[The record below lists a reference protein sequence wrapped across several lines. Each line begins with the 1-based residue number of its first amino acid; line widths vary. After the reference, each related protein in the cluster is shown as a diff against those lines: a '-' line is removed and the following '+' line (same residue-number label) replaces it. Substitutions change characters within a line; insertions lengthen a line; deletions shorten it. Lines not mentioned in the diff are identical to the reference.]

1 MNIKVVR
8 DNVMKFSSSFSR
20 EGATSILK
28 AKGVKDLKGKKIEN
42 IYHIYGKIN
51 SENKDY
57 NTHIKVDMKTNKV
70 LDTKCSCDTFIENR
84 RHIRNYVCKHIIATN
99 LAFYLVGKSKASNIN
114 KRSEEVVNK
123 RKLKLH
129 ISIKCSMLN
138 EINTYKCEFRI
149 GESTT
154 NLITSLKDF
163 LEKDT
168 IIFNDLF
175 TYHSRRDFFSE
186 EDTKIIEFL
195 KSHKEKIS
203 DRFLNLKGKDLREF
217 LSLLNER
224 KISFNYDFITYES
237 KVKKEN
243 VPLSLTIRADK
254 DSFIL
259 RSQKKFP
266 ILLSNTGDVMFY
278 DRDIYLPRK
287 KAMETY
293 LPYHKLFI
301 KNNEIK
307 YEKNLKALNNLLS
320 DLKSITKN
328 VVLDDG
334 TRGFLRDISKPTFR
348 IYKVGKEIYCNVK
361 IDYCGYIIDLIK
373 DKNDKSFLRDF
384 KKENLIDIKLE
395 KVGFIKRERDYFYI
409 GNGEF
414 DLLTTGVKLLRPIGK
429 VQFSKELED
438 IQILDSSF
446 INSSIVEFDNFYR
459 LNYEVGDFTVEELS
473 SAIAFMKKGERFF
486 KSKDR
491 YLDLEDPGVCE
502 FLNLIG
508 ELSEDK
514 LSLEID
520 IDKNKSLYLQEKLRV
535 LDFIKGGDILQKIVQ
550 KLVNND
556 FKRSVTPKSF
566 NGILRKYQK
575 EGFKWL
581 NELSELGF
589 GGILA
594 DDMGLGKT
602 IQVITFVLS
611 KRSKKTLIITPT
623 SVLYNWKDE
632 FERFAPNV
640 RVGLVHGTK
649 AQRDRMLSEIKKYDV
664 LITTYGTL
672 KNDENEYEKLQFD
685 YCIIDEGQNIKN
697 PTSKTTL
704 SVKEINSKCNFAL
717 TGTPIENNLM
727 ELWSIFDFVMPGFLF
742 TKERFK
748 AKFIQNKNTEELK
761 SLITPFILRRVK
773 EDVLDELPEKIE
785 KKYLVDMTTKQKSIY
800 KSYVKEIKEKLKSSK
815 GNINMLTFIT
825 KLREVCLDPSLI
837 MDDYNGGSGKIN
849 ALMELLDNYIDGNKK
864 ILVFSQFTSALKNIE
879 KNLEEVG
886 INYIYLD
893 GSIGSKER
901 GELVKKFNEDPLIS
915 VFLISLKAGGVGLN
929 LTSASVVIH
938 FDPWWNPAVEDQATD
953 RAHRIGQ
960 KHVVEVIKMIS
971 EGTIEEK
978 IISLQEEKKSLI
990 DKVVG
995 KDIKLGDNISNL
1007 DEEDILSLFKR

>member
-1 MNIKVVR
+1 
-8 DNVMKFSSSFSR
+8 
-20 EGATSILK
+20 
-28 AKGVKDLKGKKIEN
+28 
-42 IYHIYGKIN
+42 
-51 SENKDY
+51 
-57 NTHIKVDMKTNKV
+57 
-70 LDTKCSCDTFIENR
+70 
-84 RHIRNYVCKHIIATN
+84 
-99 LAFYLVGKSKASNIN
+99 
-114 KRSEEVVNK
+114 
-123 RKLKLH
+123 
-129 ISIKCSMLN
+129 
-138 EINTYKCEFRI
+138 
-149 GESTT
+149 
-154 NLITSLKDF
+154 
-163 LEKDT
+163 
-168 IIFNDLF
+168 
-175 TYHSRRDFFSE
+175 
-186 EDTKIIEFL
+186 
-195 KSHKEKIS
+195 
-203 DRFLNLKGKDLREF
+203 
-217 LSLLNER
+217 
-224 KISFNYDFITYES
+224 TYES

-348 IYKVGKEIYCNVK
+348 IYKVGKEVYCNVK

-429 VQFSKELED
+429 VQFSKEFED

-535 LDFIKGGDILQKIVQ
+535 LDFIKGGDVLQKIVQ

-704 SVKEINSKCNFAL
+704 SVKKINSKCNFAL

-815 GNINMLTFIT
+815 GNTNMLTFIT
-825 KLREVCLDPSLI
+825 KLREVCLDPFLI

-849 ALMELLDNYIDGNKK
+849 ALMELLDNYIAGNKK

-938 FDPWWNPAVEDQATD
+938 FDPWWNPAIENQATD
-953 RAHRIGQ
+953 RAHRFGQ
-960 KHVVEVIKMIS
+960 KNVVEVIKLIS
-971 EGTIEEK
+971 KDTIEEK
-978 IISLQEEKKSLI
+978 ILLLQEDKKELIESLMDEKEM
-990 DKVVG
+990 DG
-995 KDIKLGDNISNL
+995 KK
-1007 DEEDILSLFKR
+1007 FKRLSEDEILNLLG

>member
-175 TYHSRRDFFSE
+175 TYHSGRDFFSE

-429 VQFSKELED
+429 VQFSKEFED

-486 KSKDR
+486 ESKDR

-535 LDFIKGGDILQKIVQ
+535 LDFIKGGDVLQKIVQ

-649 AQRDRMLSEIKKYDV
+649 AQRDRTLSEIKKYDV

-704 SVKEINSKCNFAL
+704 YVKKINSKCNFAL

-748 AKFIQNKNTEELK
+748 GKFIQNKNTEELK

-815 GNINMLTFIT
+815 GNTNMLTFIT

-849 ALMELLDNYIDGNKK
+849 ALMELLDNYIAGNKK

-938 FDPWWNPAVEDQATD
+938 FDPWWNPAIENQATD
-953 RAHRIGQ
+953 RAHRFGQ
-960 KHVVEVIKMIS
+960 KNVVEVIKLIS
-971 EGTIEEK
+971 KDTIEEK
-978 IISLQEEKKSLI
+978 ILLLQEDKKELIESLMDEKEM
-990 DKVVG
+990 DG
-995 KDIKLGDNISNL
+995 KK
-1007 DEEDILSLFKR
+1007 FKRLSEDEILNLLG

>member
-704 SVKEINSKCNFAL
+704 SVKKINSKCNFAL

-815 GNINMLTFIT
+815 GNTNMLTFIT

-938 FDPWWNPAVEDQATD
+938 FDPWWNPAIENQATD
-953 RAHRIGQ
+953 RAHRFGQ
-960 KHVVEVIKMIS
+960 KNVVEVIKLIS
-971 EGTIEEK
+971 KDTIEEK
-978 IISLQEEKKSLI
+978 ILLLQEDKKELIESLMDEKEM
-990 DKVVG
+990 DG
-995 KDIKLGDNISNL
+995 KK
-1007 DEEDILSLFKR
+1007 FKRLSEDEILNLLG

>member
-301 KNNEIK
+301 KNNEIN

-334 TRGFLRDISKPTFR
+334 TRGFLRDIFKPTFR

-429 VQFSKELED
+429 VQFSKEFED

-486 KSKDR
+486 ESKDR

-535 LDFIKGGDILQKIVQ
+535 LDFIKGGDVLQKIVQ

-704 SVKEINSKCNFAL
+704 SVKKINSKCNFAL

-748 AKFIQNKNTEELK
+748 GKFIQNKNTEELK

-800 KSYVKEIKEKLKSSK
+800 KSYIKEIKEKLKSSK
-815 GNINMLTFIT
+815 GNTNMLTFIT

-849 ALMELLDNYIDGNKK
+849 ALMELLDNYIAGNKK

-893 GSIGSKER
+893 GSIGRKER

-938 FDPWWNPAVEDQATD
+938 FDPWWNPAIENQATD
-953 RAHRIGQ
+953 RAHRFGQ
-960 KHVVEVIKMIS
+960 KNVVEVIKLIS
-971 EGTIEEK
+971 KDTIEEK
-978 IISLQEEKKSLI
+978 ILLLQEDKKELIESLMDEKEM
-990 DKVVG
+990 DG
-995 KDIKLGDNISNL
+995 KK
-1007 DEEDILSLFKR
+1007 FKRLSEDEILNLLG

>member
-175 TYHSRRDFFSE
+175 TYHSGRDFFSE

-224 KISFNYDFITYES
+224 KISFNCDFITYES

-429 VQFSKELED
+429 VQFSKEFED

-486 KSKDR
+486 ESKDR

-535 LDFIKGGDILQKIVQ
+535 LDFIKGGDVLQKIVQ

-704 SVKEINSKCNFAL
+704 SVKKINSKCNFAL

-748 AKFIQNKNTEELK
+748 GKFIQNKNTEELK

-815 GNINMLTFIT
+815 GNTNMLTFIT

-849 ALMELLDNYIDGNKK
+849 ALMELLDNYIAGNKK

-886 INYIYLD
+886 INHIYLD

-938 FDPWWNPAVEDQATD
+938 FDPWWNPAIENQATD
-953 RAHRIGQ
+953 RAHRFGQ
-960 KHVVEVIKMIS
+960 KNVVEVIKLIS
-971 EGTIEEK
+971 KDTIEEK
-978 IISLQEEKKSLI
+978 ILLLQEDKKELIESLMDEKEM
-990 DKVVG
+990 DG
-995 KDIKLGDNISNL
+995 KK
-1007 DEEDILSLFKR
+1007 FKRLSEDEILNLLG

>member
-1 MNIKVVR
+1 MDIKVVR

-20 EGATSILK
+20 EGGTSILK
-28 AKGVKDLKGKKIEN
+28 AKVVKDLKGKKIEN
-42 IYHIYGKIN
+42 IYHIYGKVN
-51 SENKDY
+51 SENKDF

-70 LDTKCSCDTFIENR
+70 LDTKCSCHTFIENR

-99 LAFYLVGKSKASNIN
+99 LAFYLVGKSKTLNTN
-114 KRSEEVVNK
+114 KRSEEVIN
-123 RKLKLH
+123 RRNLKLH

-138 EINTYKCEFRI
+138 EVNTYKCEFRI

-154 NLITSLKDF
+154 HLITSLKDF
-163 LEKDT
+163 LEKDK

-175 TYHSRRDFFSE
+175 TYDSKRDFFSE

-195 KSHKEKIS
+195 KSHKDKIS

-243 VPLSLTIRADK
+243 VPLSLTIRADN
-254 DSFIL
+254 DSFML

-266 ILLSNTGDVMFY
+266 ILLSNNGDVMFY

-287 KAMETY
+287 KAIETY

-307 YEKNLKALNNLLS
+307 YEKNLKVLNNLLS

-334 TRGFLRDISKPTFR
+334 TRWFLRDMSKPTFR

-384 KKENLIDIKLE
+384 KKESLIDIKLE
-395 KVGFIKRERDYFYI
+395 NVGFIKREKDYFYI

-429 VQFSKELED
+429 VQFSKEFED

-459 LNYEVGDFTVEELS
+459 LNYEVGDFTVEELN

-514 LSLEID
+514 LGLEID

-535 LDFIKGGDILQKIVQ
+535 LDFIKGGDVLQKIVQ

-566 NGILRKYQK
+566 NGTLRKYQK

-649 AQRDRMLSEIKKYDV
+649 AQRNRMLSEIKKYDV

-685 YCIIDEGQNIKN
+685 YCIIDEGQSIKN

-704 SVKEINSKCNFAL
+704 SVKKINSKCNFAL

-837 MDDYNGGSGKIN
+837 IDDYNGGSGKVN
-849 ALMELLDNYIDGNKK
+849 ALMELLDNYIEGNKK

-879 KNLEEVG
+879 QNLEEKG

-901 GELVKKFNEDPLIS
+901 VELVKKFNEEPLIS

-938 FDPWWNPAVEDQATD
+938 FDPWWNPAIENQATD
-953 RAHRIGQ
+953 RAHRFGQ
-960 KHVVEVIKMIS
+960 KNVVEVIKLIS
-971 EGTIEEK
+971 KDTIEEK
-978 IISLQEEKKSLI
+978 ILLLQEDKKELIESLMDEKEM
-990 DKVVG
+990 DG
-995 KDIKLGDNISNL
+995 KKFKRLSE
-1007 DEEDILSLFKR
+1007 DEILSLLG

>member
-301 KNNEIK
+301 KNNEIN

-334 TRGFLRDISKPTFR
+334 TRGFLRDIFKPTFR

-429 VQFSKELED
+429 VQFSKEFED

-486 KSKDR
+486 ESKDR

-535 LDFIKGGDILQKIVQ
+535 LDFIKGGDVLQKIVQ

-704 SVKEINSKCNFAL
+704 SVKKINSKCNFAL

-748 AKFIQNKNTEELK
+748 GKFIQNKNTEELK

-800 KSYVKEIKEKLKSSK
+800 KSYIKEIKEKLKSSK
-815 GNINMLTFIT
+815 GNTNMLTFIT

-849 ALMELLDNYIDGNKK
+849 ALMELLDNYIAGNKK

-938 FDPWWNPAVEDQATD
+938 FDPWWNPAIENQATD
-953 RAHRIGQ
+953 RAHRFGQ
-960 KHVVEVIKMIS
+960 KNVVEVIKLIS
-971 EGTIEEK
+971 KDTIEEK
-978 IISLQEEKKSLI
+978 ILLLQEDKKELIESLMDEKEM
-990 DKVVG
+990 DG
-995 KDIKLGDNISNL
+995 KK
-1007 DEEDILSLFKR
+1007 FKRLSEDEILNLLG

>member
-1 MNIKVVR
+1 
-8 DNVMKFSSSFSR
+8 
-20 EGATSILK
+20 
-28 AKGVKDLKGKKIEN
+28 
-42 IYHIYGKIN
+42 
-51 SENKDY
+51 
-57 NTHIKVDMKTNKV
+57 MKTNKV
-70 LDTKCSCDTFIENR
+70 LDTKCSCHTFIENR

-99 LAFYLVGKSKASNIN
+99 LAFYLVGKSKTLNTN
-114 KRSEEVVNK
+114 KRSEEVIN
-123 RKLKLH
+123 RRNLKLH

-138 EINTYKCEFRI
+138 EVNTYKCEFRI

-154 NLITSLKDF
+154 HLITSLKDF
-163 LEKDT
+163 LEKDK

-175 TYHSRRDFFSE
+175 TYDSKRDFFSE

-195 KSHKEKIS
+195 KSHKERIS

-217 LSLLNER
+217 LSLLNAR

-243 VPLSLTIRADK
+243 VPLSLTIRADN
-254 DSFIL
+254 DSFML

-266 ILLSNTGDVMFY
+266 ILLSNNGDVMFY

-287 KAMETY
+287 KAIETY

-307 YEKNLKALNNLLS
+307 YEKNLKVLNNLLS

-334 TRGFLRDISKPTFR
+334 TRWFLRDMSKPTFR

-384 KKENLIDIKLE
+384 KKESLIDIKLE
-395 KVGFIKRERDYFYI
+395 NVGFIKREKDYFYI

-429 VQFSKELED
+429 VQFSKEFED

-459 LNYEVGDFTVEELS
+459 LNYEVGDFTVEELN

-514 LSLEID
+514 LGLEID

-535 LDFIKGGDILQKIVQ
+535 LDFIKGGDVLQKIVQ

-566 NGILRKYQK
+566 NGTLRKYQK

-649 AQRDRMLSEIKKYDV
+649 AQRNRMLSEIKKYDV

-685 YCIIDEGQNIKN
+685 YCIIDEGQSIKN

-704 SVKEINSKCNFAL
+704 SVKKINSKCNFAL

-837 MDDYNGGSGKIN
+837 IDDYNGGSGKVN
-849 ALMELLDNYIDGNKK
+849 ALMELLDNYIEGNKK

-879 KNLEEVG
+879 QNLEEKG

-901 GELVKKFNEDPLIS
+901 VELVKKFNEEPLIS

-938 FDPWWNPAVEDQATD
+938 FDPWWNPAIENQATD
-953 RAHRIGQ
+953 RAHRFGQ
-960 KHVVEVIKMIS
+960 KNVVEVIKLIS
-971 EGTIEEK
+971 KDTIEEK
-978 IISLQEEKKSLI
+978 ILLLQEDKKELIESLMDEKEM
-990 DKVVG
+990 DG
-995 KDIKLGDNISNL
+995 KK
-1007 DEEDILSLFKR
+1007 FKRLSEDEILNLLG

>member
-1 MNIKVVR
+1 
-8 DNVMKFSSSFSR
+8 
-20 EGATSILK
+20 
-28 AKGVKDLKGKKIEN
+28 
-42 IYHIYGKIN
+42 
-51 SENKDY
+51 
-57 NTHIKVDMKTNKV
+57 
-70 LDTKCSCDTFIENR
+70 
-84 RHIRNYVCKHIIATN
+84 
-99 LAFYLVGKSKASNIN
+99 
-114 KRSEEVVNK
+114 
-123 RKLKLH
+123 
-129 ISIKCSMLN
+129 MLN
-138 EINTYKCEFRI
+138 EVNTYKCEFRI

-154 NLITSLKDF
+154 HLITSLKDF
-163 LEKDT
+163 LEKDK

-175 TYHSRRDFFSE
+175 TYDSKRDFFSE

-195 KSHKEKIS
+195 KNHKERIS

-217 LSLLNER
+217 LSLLNAR

-243 VPLSLTIRADK
+243 VPLSLTIRADN

-266 ILLSNTGDVMFY
+266 ILLTNNGDVMFY

-307 YEKNLKALNNLLS
+307 YEKNLKVLNNLLS

-334 TRGFLRDISKPTFR
+334 TRWFLRDMSKPTFR

-373 DKNDKSFLRDF
+373 DKNDKSFLRDYN
-384 KKENLIDIKLE
+384 KENLIDIKLE
-395 KVGFIKRERDYFYI
+395 NVGFIKREKDYFYI

-414 DLLTTGVKLLRPIGK
+414 DLLTTGVKLLRTIGK
-429 VQFSKELED
+429 VQFSKEFED

-459 LNYEVGDFTVEELS
+459 LNYEVGDFTVEELN

-514 LSLEID
+514 LGLEID

-535 LDFIKGGDILQKIVQ
+535 LDFIKGGDVLQKIVQ

-566 NGILRKYQK
+566 NGTLRKYQK

-649 AQRDRMLSEIKKYDV
+649 AQRNRMLSEIKKYDV

-704 SVKEINSKCNFAL
+704 SVKKINSKCNFAL

-748 AKFIQNKNTEELK
+748 GKFIQNKNTEELK

-800 KSYVKEIKEKLKSSK
+800 KSYVKGIKEKLKSSK

-849 ALMELLDNYIDGNKK
+849 ALMELLDNYIAGNKK

-879 KNLEEVG
+879 QNLEEKG

-901 GELVKKFNEDPLIS
+901 VELVKKFNEEPLIS

-938 FDPWWNPAVEDQATD
+938 FDPWWNPAIENQATD
-953 RAHRIGQ
+953 RAHRFGQ
-960 KHVVEVIKMIS
+960 KNVVEVIKLFS
-971 EGTIEEK
+971 KDTIEEK
-978 IISLQEEKKSLI
+978 ILLLQEDKKELIESLMDEKEM
-990 DKVVG
+990 DG
-995 KDIKLGDNISNL
+995 KKFKRLSE
-1007 DEEDILSLFKR
+1007 DEILSLLG

>member
-175 TYHSRRDFFSE
+175 TYHSGRDFFSE

-414 DLLTTGVKLLRPIGK
+414 DLLTTGVKILRPIGK
-429 VQFSKELED
+429 VQFSKEFED

-486 KSKDR
+486 ESKDR

-535 LDFIKGGDILQKIVQ
+535 LDFIKGGDVLQKIVQ

-704 SVKEINSKCNFAL
+704 SVKKINSKCNFAL

-748 AKFIQNKNTEELK
+748 GKFIQNKNTEELK

-815 GNINMLTFIT
+815 GNTNMLTFIT

-849 ALMELLDNYIDGNKK
+849 ALMELLDNYIAGNKK

-938 FDPWWNPAVEDQATD
+938 FDPWWNPAIENQATD
-953 RAHRIGQ
+953 RAHRFGQ
-960 KHVVEVIKMIS
+960 KNVVEVIKLIS
-971 EGTIEEK
+971 KDTIEEK
-978 IISLQEEKKSLI
+978 ILLLQEDKKELIESLMDEKEM
-990 DKVVG
+990 DG
-995 KDIKLGDNISNL
+995 KK
-1007 DEEDILSLFKR
+1007 FKRLSEDEILNLLG

>member
-84 RHIRNYVCKHIIATN
+84 RHIRNYVCRHIIATN

-704 SVKEINSKCNFAL
+704 SVKKINSKCNFAL

-938 FDPWWNPAVEDQATD
+938 FDPWWNPAIENQATD
-953 RAHRIGQ
+953 RAHRFGQ
-960 KHVVEVIKMIS
+960 KNVVEVIKLIS
-971 EGTIEEK
+971 KDTIEEK
-978 IISLQEEKKSLI
+978 ILLLQEDKKELIESLMDEKEM
-990 DKVVG
+990 DG
-995 KDIKLGDNISNL
+995 KK
-1007 DEEDILSLFKR
+1007 FKRLSEDEILNLLG

>member
-175 TYHSRRDFFSE
+175 TYHSGRDFFSE
-186 EDTKIIEFL
+186 EDTKIIDFL

-384 KKENLIDIKLE
+384 NKENLIDIKLE

-414 DLLTTGVKLLRPIGK
+414 DLLTTGVKLLKTLGK
-429 VQFSKELED
+429 VQFSKEFED

-459 LNYEVGDFTVEELS
+459 LNYEVGDFTVEELN

-486 KSKDR
+486 ESKDR

-502 FLNLIG
+502 FLNLVG

-535 LDFIKGGDILQKIVQ
+535 LDFIKGGDVLQKIVQ

-566 NGILRKYQK
+566 NGTLRKYQK

-649 AQRDRMLSEIKKYDV
+649 AQRNRMLSEIKKYDV
-664 LITTYGTL
+664 FITTYGTL
-672 KNDENEYEKLQFD
+672 KNDEKEYEKLQFD

-704 SVKEINSKCNFAL
+704 SVKKINSKCNFAL

-761 SLITPFILRRVK
+761 SLITPFILRRIK

-837 MDDYNGGSGKIN
+837 IDDYNGGSGKVN
-849 ALMELLDNYIDGNKK
+849 ALMELLDNYIEGNKK

-879 KNLEEVG
+879 QNLEEKG

-901 GELVKKFNEDPLIS
+901 VELVKKFNEEPLIS

-938 FDPWWNPAVEDQATD
+938 FDPWWNPAIENQATD
-953 RAHRIGQ
+953 RAHRFGQ
-960 KHVVEVIKMIS
+960 KNVVEVVKLIS
-971 EGTIEEK
+971 KDTIEEK
-978 IISLQEEKKSLI
+978 ILLLQEDKKELIESLMDEKEM
-990 DKVVG
+990 DG
-995 KDIKLGDNISNL
+995 KKFKRLSE
-1007 DEEDILSLFKR
+1007 DEILSLLG

>member
-20 EGATSILK
+20 EGANSILK

-348 IYKVGKEIYCNVK
+348 IYKVGKEVYCNVK

-429 VQFSKELED
+429 VQFSKEFED

-535 LDFIKGGDILQKIVQ
+535 LDFIKGGDVLQKIVQ

-704 SVKEINSKCNFAL
+704 SVKKINSKCNFAL

-815 GNINMLTFIT
+815 GNTNMLTFIT
-825 KLREVCLDPSLI
+825 KLREVCLDPFLI

-849 ALMELLDNYIDGNKK
+849 ALMELLDNYIAGNKK

-938 FDPWWNPAVEDQATD
+938 FDPWWNPAIENQATD
-953 RAHRIGQ
+953 RAHRFGQ
-960 KHVVEVIKMIS
+960 KNVVEVIKLIS
-971 EGTIEEK
+971 KDTIEEK
-978 IISLQEEKKSLI
+978 ILLLQEDKKELIESLMDEKEM
-990 DKVVG
+990 DG
-995 KDIKLGDNISNL
+995 KK
-1007 DEEDILSLFKR
+1007 FKRLSEDEILNLLG

>member
-429 VQFSKELED
+429 VQFSKEFED

-486 KSKDR
+486 ESKDR

-535 LDFIKGGDILQKIVQ
+535 LDFIKGGDVLQKIVQ

-704 SVKEINSKCNFAL
+704 SVKKINSKCNFAL

-748 AKFIQNKNTEELK
+748 GKFIQNKNTEELK

-815 GNINMLTFIT
+815 GNTNMLTFIT

-849 ALMELLDNYIDGNKK
+849 ALMELLDNYIAGNKK

-938 FDPWWNPAVEDQATD
+938 FDPWWNPAIENQATD
-953 RAHRIGQ
+953 RAHRFGQ
-960 KHVVEVIKMIS
+960 KNVVEVIKLIS
-971 EGTIEEK
+971 KDTIEEK
-978 IISLQEEKKSLI
+978 ILLLQEDKKELIESLMDEKEM
-990 DKVVG
+990 DG
-995 KDIKLGDNISNL
+995 KK
-1007 DEEDILSLFKR
+1007 FKRLSEDEILNLLG

>member
-1 MNIKVVR
+1 
-8 DNVMKFSSSFSR
+8 
-20 EGATSILK
+20 
-28 AKGVKDLKGKKIEN
+28 
-42 IYHIYGKIN
+42 
-51 SENKDY
+51 
-57 NTHIKVDMKTNKV
+57 MKT
-70 LDTKCSCDTFIENR
+70 L
-84 RHIRNYVCKHIIATN
+84 
-99 LAFYLVGKSKASNIN
+99 
-114 KRSEEVVNK
+114 
-123 RKLKLH
+123 
-129 ISIKCSMLN
+129 
-138 EINTYKCEFRI
+138 
-149 GESTT
+149 
-154 NLITSLKDF
+154 
-163 LEKDT
+163 
-168 IIFNDLF
+168 
-175 TYHSRRDFFSE
+175 
-186 EDTKIIEFL
+186 
-195 KSHKEKIS
+195 
-203 DRFLNLKGKDLREF
+203 
-217 LSLLNER
+217 
-224 KISFNYDFITYES
+224 
-237 KVKKEN
+237 
-243 VPLSLTIRADK
+243 
-254 DSFIL
+254 
-259 RSQKKFP
+259 
-266 ILLSNTGDVMFY
+266 
-278 DRDIYLPRK
+278 
-287 KAMETY
+287 
-293 LPYHKLFI
+293 
-301 KNNEIK
+301 
-307 YEKNLKALNNLLS
+307 
-320 DLKSITKN
+320 
-328 VVLDDG
+328 
-334 TRGFLRDISKPTFR
+334 
-348 IYKVGKEIYCNVK
+348 
-361 IDYCGYIIDLIK
+361 
-373 DKNDKSFLRDF
+373 
-384 KKENLIDIKLE
+384 
-395 KVGFIKRERDYFYI
+395 
-409 GNGEF
+409 
-414 DLLTTGVKLLRPIGK
+414 GK
-429 VQFSKELED
+429 VQFSKEFED

-446 INSSIVEFDNFYR
+446 INSFIIEFDNFYR
-459 LNYEVGDFTVEELS
+459 LNYEVGDFTVEELN

-502 FLNLIG
+502 FLNLVG

-535 LDFIKGGDILQKIVQ
+535 LDFIKGGDVLQKIVQ

-566 NGILRKYQK
+566 NGTLRKYQK

-649 AQRDRMLSEIKKYDV
+649 AQRNRMLSEIKKYDV

-685 YCIIDEGQNIKN
+685 YCIIDEGQSIKN

-704 SVKEINSKCNFAL
+704 SVKKINSKCNFAL

-748 AKFIQNKNTEELK
+748 GKFIQNKNTEELK

-837 MDDYNGGSGKIN
+837 IDDYNGGSGKVN
-849 ALMELLDNYIDGNKK
+849 ALMELLDNYIEGNKK

-879 KNLEEVG
+879 QNLEEKG

-901 GELVKKFNEDPLIS
+901 VELVKKFNEEPLIS

-938 FDPWWNPAVEDQATD
+938 FDPWWNPAIENQATD
-953 RAHRIGQ
+953 RAHRFGQ
-960 KHVVEVIKMIS
+960 KNVVEVIKLIS
-971 EGTIEEK
+971 KDTIEEK
-978 IISLQEEKKSLI
+978 ILLLQEDKKELIESLMDEKEM
-990 DKVVG
+990 DG
-995 KDIKLGDNISNL
+995 KKFKRLSE
-1007 DEEDILSLFKR
+1007 DEILSLLG

>member
-429 VQFSKELED
+429 VQFSKEFED

-535 LDFIKGGDILQKIVQ
+535 LDFIKGEDVLQKIVQ

-704 SVKEINSKCNFAL
+704 SVKKINSKCNFAL

-938 FDPWWNPAVEDQATD
+938 FDPWWNPAIENQATD
-953 RAHRIGQ
+953 RAHRFGQ
-960 KHVVEVIKMIS
+960 KNVVEVIKLIS
-971 EGTIEEK
+971 KDTIEEK
-978 IISLQEEKKSLI
+978 ILLLQEDKKELIESLMDEKEM
-990 DKVVG
+990 DG
-995 KDIKLGDNISNL
+995 KK
-1007 DEEDILSLFKR
+1007 FKRLSEDEILNLLG

>member
-384 KKENLIDIKLE
+384 KKESLIDIKLE
-395 KVGFIKRERDYFYI
+395 NVGFIKREKDYFYI

-429 VQFSKELED
+429 VQFSKEFED

-459 LNYEVGDFTVEELS
+459 LNYEVGDFTVEELN

-514 LSLEID
+514 LGLEID

-535 LDFIKGGDILQKIVQ
+535 LDFIKGGDVLQKIVQ

-704 SVKEINSKCNFAL
+704 SVKKINSKCNFAL

-938 FDPWWNPAVEDQATD
+938 FDPWWNPAIENQATD
-953 RAHRIGQ
+953 RAHRFGQ
-960 KHVVEVIKMIS
+960 KNVVEVIKLIS
-971 EGTIEEK
+971 KDTIEEK
-978 IISLQEEKKSLI
+978 ILLLQEDKKELIESLMDEKEM
-990 DKVVG
+990 DG
-995 KDIKLGDNISNL
+995 KK
-1007 DEEDILSLFKR
+1007 FKRLSEDEILNLLG

>member
-446 INSSIVEFDNFYR
+446 INSSIVEFDTFYR

-704 SVKEINSKCNFAL
+704 SVKKINSKCNFAL

-938 FDPWWNPAVEDQATD
+938 FDPWWNPAIENQATD
-953 RAHRIGQ
+953 RAHRFGQ
-960 KHVVEVIKMIS
+960 KNVVEVIKLIS
-971 EGTIEEK
+971 KDTIEEK
-978 IISLQEEKKSLI
+978 ILLLQEDKKELIESLMDEKEM
-990 DKVVG
+990 DG
-995 KDIKLGDNISNL
+995 KK
-1007 DEEDILSLFKR
+1007 FKRLSEDEILNLLG

>member
-70 LDTKCSCDTFIENR
+70 LDTKCSCGTFIENR

-429 VQFSKELED
+429 VQFSKEFED

-535 LDFIKGGDILQKIVQ
+535 LDFIKGGDVLQKIVQ

-664 LITTYGTL
+664 LIITYGTL

-704 SVKEINSKCNFAL
+704 SVKKINSKCNFAL

-938 FDPWWNPAVEDQATD
+938 FDPWWNPAIENQATD
-953 RAHRIGQ
+953 RAHRFGQ
-960 KHVVEVIKMIS
+960 KNVVEVIKLIS
-971 EGTIEEK
+971 KDTIEEK
-978 IISLQEEKKSLI
+978 ILLLQEDKKELIESLMDEKEM
-990 DKVVG
+990 DG
-995 KDIKLGDNISNL
+995 KK
-1007 DEEDILSLFKR
+1007 FKRLSEDEILNLLG

>member
-175 TYHSRRDFFSE
+175 TYHSGRDFFSE

-429 VQFSKELED
+429 VQFSKEFED

-486 KSKDR
+486 ESKDR

-535 LDFIKGGDILQKIVQ
+535 LDFIKGGDVLQKIVQ

-704 SVKEINSKCNFAL
+704 SVKKINSKCNFAL

-748 AKFIQNKNTEELK
+748 GKFIQNKNTEELK

-815 GNINMLTFIT
+815 GNTNMLTFIT

-849 ALMELLDNYIDGNKK
+849 ALMELLDNYIAGNKK

-938 FDPWWNPAVEDQATD
+938 FDPWWNPAIENQATD
-953 RAHRIGQ
+953 RAHRFGQ
-960 KHVVEVIKMIS
+960 KNVVEVIKLIS
-971 EGTIEEK
+971 KDTIEEK
-978 IISLQEEKKSLI
+978 ILLLQEDKKELIESLMDEKEM
-990 DKVVG
+990 DG
-995 KDIKLGDNISNL
+995 KK
-1007 DEEDILSLFKR
+1007 FKRLSEDEILNLLG

>member
-243 VPLSLTIRADK
+243 VPLSLTIRADN

-259 RSQKKFP
+259 RFQKKFP
-266 ILLSNTGDVMFY
+266 ILLSNNGDVMFY

-334 TRGFLRDISKPTFR
+334 TRWFLRDMSKPTFR

-414 DLLTTGVKLLRPIGK
+414 DLLTTGVKLLRTIGR
-429 VQFSKELED
+429 VQFSKEFED

-459 LNYEVGDFTVEELS
+459 LNYEVGDFTVEELN

-535 LDFIKGGDILQKIVQ
+535 LDFIKGGDVLQKIVQ

-566 NGILRKYQK
+566 NGTLRKYQK

-685 YCIIDEGQNIKN
+685 YCIIDEGQNVKN

-704 SVKEINSKCNFAL
+704 SVKKINSKCNFAL

-938 FDPWWNPAVEDQATD
+938 FDPWWNPAIENQATD
-953 RAHRIGQ
+953 RAHRFGQ
-960 KHVVEVIKMIS
+960 KNVVEVIKLIS
-971 EGTIEEK
+971 KDTIEEK
-978 IISLQEEKKSLI
+978 ILLLQEDKKELIESLMDEKEM
-990 DKVVG
+990 DG
-995 KDIKLGDNISNL
+995 KK
-1007 DEEDILSLFKR
+1007 FKRLSEDEILNLLG

>member
-1 MNIKVVR
+1 TY
-8 DNVMKFSSSFSR
+8 D
-20 EGATSILK
+20 
-28 AKGVKDLKGKKIEN
+28 
-42 IYHIYGKIN
+42 
-51 SENKDY
+51 
-57 NTHIKVDMKTNKV
+57 
-70 LDTKCSCDTFIENR
+70 
-84 RHIRNYVCKHIIATN
+84 
-99 LAFYLVGKSKASNIN
+99 SK
-114 KRSEEVVNK
+114 
-123 RKLKLH
+123 
-129 ISIKCSMLN
+129 
-138 EINTYKCEFRI
+138 
-149 GESTT
+149 
-154 NLITSLKDF
+154 
-163 LEKDT
+163 
-168 IIFNDLF
+168 
-175 TYHSRRDFFSE
+175 RDFFSE

-195 KSHKEKIS
+195 KSHKERIS

-217 LSLLNER
+217 LSLLNAR

-243 VPLSLTIRADK
+243 VPLSLTIRADN
-254 DSFIL
+254 DSFML

-266 ILLSNTGDVMFY
+266 ILLSNNGDVMFY

-287 KAMETY
+287 KAIETY

-307 YEKNLKALNNLLS
+307 YEKNLKVLNNLLS

-334 TRGFLRDISKPTFR
+334 TRWFLRDMSKPTFR

-384 KKENLIDIKLE
+384 KKESLIDIKLE
-395 KVGFIKRERDYFYI
+395 NVGFIKREKDYFYI

-429 VQFSKELED
+429 VQFSKEFED

-459 LNYEVGDFTVEELS
+459 LNYEVGDFTVEELN

-514 LSLEID
+514 LGLEID

-535 LDFIKGGDILQKIVQ
+535 LDFIKGGDVLQKIVQ

-566 NGILRKYQK
+566 NGTLRKYQK

-649 AQRDRMLSEIKKYDV
+649 AQRNRMLSEIKKYDV

-685 YCIIDEGQNIKN
+685 YCIIDEGQSIKN

-704 SVKEINSKCNFAL
+704 SVKKINSKCNFAL

-837 MDDYNGGSGKIN
+837 IDDYNGGSGKVN
-849 ALMELLDNYIDGNKK
+849 ALMELLDNYIEGNKK

-879 KNLEEVG
+879 QNLEEKG

-901 GELVKKFNEDPLIS
+901 VELVKKFNEEPLIS

-938 FDPWWNPAVEDQATD
+938 FDPWWNPAIENQATD
-953 RAHRIGQ
+953 RAHRFGQ
-960 KHVVEVIKMIS
+960 KNVVEVIKLIS
-971 EGTIEEK
+971 KDTIEEK
-978 IISLQEEKKSLI
+978 ILLLQEDKKELIESLMDEKEM
-990 DKVVG
+990 DG
-995 KDIKLGDNISNL
+995 KKFKRLSE
-1007 DEEDILSLFKR
+1007 DEILSLLG

>member
-1 MNIKVVR
+1 
-8 DNVMKFSSSFSR
+8 
-20 EGATSILK
+20 
-28 AKGVKDLKGKKIEN
+28 
-42 IYHIYGKIN
+42 
-51 SENKDY
+51 
-57 NTHIKVDMKTNKV
+57 MKTNKV

-99 LAFYLVGKSKASNIN
+99 LAFYLVGKSKTLNTN
-114 KRSEEVVNK
+114 KRSEEVIN
-123 RKLKLH
+123 RRNLKLH

-138 EINTYKCEFRI
+138 EVNTYKCEFRI

-154 NLITSLKDF
+154 HLITSLKDF
-163 LEKDT
+163 LEKDK

-175 TYHSRRDFFSE
+175 TYDSKRDFFSE

-195 KSHKEKIS
+195 KSHKERIS

-224 KISFNYDFITYES
+224 KINFNYDFITYES

-243 VPLSLTIRADK
+243 VPLSLTIRADN

-266 ILLSNTGDVMFY
+266 ILLSNNGDVMFY

-307 YEKNLKALNNLLS
+307 YEKNLKVLNNLLS

-334 TRGFLRDISKPTFR
+334 TRRFLRDMSKPTFR

-384 KKENLIDIKLE
+384 KKESLIDIKLE
-395 KVGFIKRERDYFYI
+395 NVGFIKRERDYFYI
-409 GNGEF
+409 GSGEF
-414 DLLTTGVKLLRPIGK
+414 DLLTTGVKLLRTVGK
-429 VQFSKELED
+429 VQFSKEFKD

-459 LNYEVGDFTVEELS
+459 LNYEVGDFTVEELN

-514 LSLEID
+514 LGLEID

-535 LDFIKGGDILQKIVQ
+535 LDFIKGGDVLQKIVQ

-566 NGILRKYQK
+566 NGTLRKYQK

-649 AQRDRMLSEIKKYDV
+649 AQRNRMLSEIKKYDV

-672 KNDENEYEKLQFD
+672 KNDEKEYEKLQFD

-704 SVKEINSKCNFAL
+704 SVKKINSKCNFAL

-837 MDDYNGGSGKIN
+837 IDDYNGGSGKIN
-849 ALMELLDNYIDGNKK
+849 ALMELLDNYIEGNKK

-879 KNLEEVG
+879 QNLEEKG

-901 GELVKKFNEDPLIS
+901 VELVKKFNEEPLIN

-938 FDPWWNPAVEDQATD
+938 FDPWWNPAIENQATD
-953 RAHRIGQ
+953 RAHRFGQ
-960 KHVVEVIKMIS
+960 KNVVEVVKLIS
-971 EGTIEEK
+971 KDTIEEK
-978 IISLQEEKKSLI
+978 ILLLQEDKKELIESLMDEKEM
-990 DKVVG
+990 DG
-995 KDIKLGDNISNL
+995 KK
-1007 DEEDILSLFKR
+1007 FKRLSEDEILNLLG

>member
-1 MNIKVVR
+1 
-8 DNVMKFSSSFSR
+8 
-20 EGATSILK
+20 
-28 AKGVKDLKGKKIEN
+28 
-42 IYHIYGKIN
+42 
-51 SENKDY
+51 
-57 NTHIKVDMKTNKV
+57 
-70 LDTKCSCDTFIENR
+70 
-84 RHIRNYVCKHIIATN
+84 
-99 LAFYLVGKSKASNIN
+99 
-114 KRSEEVVNK
+114 
-123 RKLKLH
+123 
-129 ISIKCSMLN
+129 
-138 EINTYKCEFRI
+138 
-149 GESTT
+149 
-154 NLITSLKDF
+154 
-163 LEKDT
+163 
-168 IIFNDLF
+168 
-175 TYHSRRDFFSE
+175 
-186 EDTKIIEFL
+186 
-195 KSHKEKIS
+195 
-203 DRFLNLKGKDLREF
+203 
-217 LSLLNER
+217 
-224 KISFNYDFITYES
+224 
-237 KVKKEN
+237 
-243 VPLSLTIRADK
+243 
-254 DSFIL
+254 
-259 RSQKKFP
+259 
-266 ILLSNTGDVMFY
+266 MFY

-307 YEKNLKALNNLLS
+307 YEKNLKSLNNLLS

-334 TRGFLRDISKPTFR
+334 TRRFLRDMSKPTFR

-373 DKNDKSFLRDF
+373 DKNDKSFLRDL
-384 KKENLIDIKLE
+384 KKESLIDIKLE
-395 KVGFIKRERDYFYI
+395 KVGFIKREKDYFYI
-409 GNGEF
+409 GSEEF
-414 DLLTTGVKLLRPIGK
+414 DLLTTGVKLLKTVGK
-429 VQFSKELED
+429 VEFSKEFKD

-446 INSSIVEFDNFYR
+446 INSSIIEFDNFYR
-459 LNYEVGDFTVEELS
+459 LNYEVGDFTIEELN
-473 SAIAFMKKGERFF
+473 SAIAFMKKGERFY

-514 LSLEID
+514 LGLEID

-535 LDFIKGGDILQKIVQ
+535 LNFIKGGDVLQKIVQ

-566 NGILRKYQK
+566 NGTLRKYQK

-649 AQRDRMLSEIKKYDV
+649 AQRDKILSEIKKYDV

-672 KNDENEYEKLQFD
+672 KNDEKEYEKLQFD

-704 SVKEINSKCNFAL
+704 SVKKINSKCNFAL
-717 TGTPIENNLM
+717 TGTPIENNLI

-748 AKFIQNKNTEELK
+748 VKFIQNKNTEELK

-849 ALMELLDNYIDGNKK
+849 ALMELLDNYIEGNKK

-879 KNLEEVG
+879 KNLEENG
-886 INYIYLD
+886 ISYIYLD

-901 GELVKKFNEDPLIS
+901 VELVKKFNEEPSIN

-938 FDPWWNPAVEDQATD
+938 FDPWWNPAIENQATD
-953 RAHRIGQ
+953 RAHRFGQ
-960 KHVVEVIKMIS
+960 KNVVEVVKLIS
-971 EGTIEEK
+971 KDTIEEK
-978 IISLQEEKKSLI
+978 ILLLQEDKKELIESLMDEKEM
-990 DKVVG
+990 DG
-995 KDIKLGDNISNL
+995 KK
-1007 DEEDILSLFKR
+1007 FKRLSEDEILNLLG

>member
-1 MNIKVVR
+1 
-8 DNVMKFSSSFSR
+8 
-20 EGATSILK
+20 
-28 AKGVKDLKGKKIEN
+28 
-42 IYHIYGKIN
+42 
-51 SENKDY
+51 
-57 NTHIKVDMKTNKV
+57 
-70 LDTKCSCDTFIENR
+70 
-84 RHIRNYVCKHIIATN
+84 
-99 LAFYLVGKSKASNIN
+99 
-114 KRSEEVVNK
+114 
-123 RKLKLH
+123 
-129 ISIKCSMLN
+129 
-138 EINTYKCEFRI
+138 
-149 GESTT
+149 
-154 NLITSLKDF
+154 
-163 LEKDT
+163 
-168 IIFNDLF
+168 
-175 TYHSRRDFFSE
+175 
-186 EDTKIIEFL
+186 
-195 KSHKEKIS
+195 
-203 DRFLNLKGKDLREF
+203 
-217 LSLLNER
+217 
-224 KISFNYDFITYES
+224 
-237 KVKKEN
+237 
-243 VPLSLTIRADK
+243 
-254 DSFIL
+254 
-259 RSQKKFP
+259 
-266 ILLSNTGDVMFY
+266 MFY

-307 YEKNLKALNNLLS
+307 YEKNLKVLNNLLS

-334 TRGFLRDISKPTFR
+334 TRWFLRDMSKPTFR

-373 DKNDKSFLRDF
+373 DKNDKSFLRDYN
-384 KKENLIDIKLE
+384 KENLIDIKLE
-395 KVGFIKRERDYFYI
+395 NVGFIKRERDYFYI

-414 DLLTTGVKLLRPIGK
+414 DLLTTGVKLLRTIGK
-429 VQFSKELED
+429 VQFSKEFED

-459 LNYEVGDFTVEELS
+459 LNYEVGDFTVEELN

-514 LSLEID
+514 LGLEID

-535 LDFIKGGDILQKIVQ
+535 LDFIKGGDVLQKIVQ

-566 NGILRKYQK
+566 NGTLRKYQK

-649 AQRDRMLSEIKKYDV
+649 AQRNRMLSEIKKYDV

-748 AKFIQNKNTEELK
+748 VKFIQNKNTEELK

-800 KSYVKEIKEKLKSSK
+800 KSYVKGIKEKLKSSK

-849 ALMELLDNYIDGNKK
+849 ALMELLDNYIEGNKK

-879 KNLEEVG
+879 QNLEEKG

-901 GELVKKFNEDPLIS
+901 VELVKKFNEEPLIS

-938 FDPWWNPAVEDQATD
+938 FDPWWNPAIENQATD
-953 RAHRIGQ
+953 RAHRFGQ
-960 KHVVEVIKMIS
+960 RNVVEVIKLIS
-971 EGTIEEK
+971 KDSIEEK
-978 IISLQEEKKSLI
+978 ILLLQEDKKELIESLMDEKEM
-990 DKVVG
+990 DG
-995 KDIKLGDNISNL
+995 KKFKRLSE
-1007 DEEDILSLFKR
+1007 DEILSLLG

>member
-301 KNNEIK
+301 KNNEIN

-334 TRGFLRDISKPTFR
+334 TRGFLRDIFKPTFR

-429 VQFSKELED
+429 VQFSKEFED

-486 KSKDR
+486 ESKDR

-535 LDFIKGGDILQKIVQ
+535 LDFIKGGDVLQKIVQ

-704 SVKEINSKCNFAL
+704 SVKKINSKCNFAL

-748 AKFIQNKNTEELK
+748 GKFIQNKNTEELK

-815 GNINMLTFIT
+815 GNTNMLTFIT

-849 ALMELLDNYIDGNKK
+849 ALMELLDNYIAGNKK

-938 FDPWWNPAVEDQATD
+938 FDPWWNPAIENQATD
-953 RAHRIGQ
+953 RAHRFGQ
-960 KHVVEVIKMIS
+960 KNVVEVIKLIS
-971 EGTIEEK
+971 KDTIEEK
-978 IISLQEEKKSLI
+978 ILLLQEDKKELIESLMDEKEM
-990 DKVVG
+990 DG
-995 KDIKLGDNISNL
+995 KK
-1007 DEEDILSLFKR
+1007 FKRLSEDEILNLLG

>member
-175 TYHSRRDFFSE
+175 TYHSGRDFFSE

-328 VVLDDG
+328 VVLDDR

-429 VQFSKELED
+429 VQFSKEFED

-486 KSKDR
+486 ESKDR

-535 LDFIKGGDILQKIVQ
+535 LDFIKGGDVLQKIVQ

-649 AQRDRMLSEIKKYDV
+649 AQRDRTLSEIKKYDV

-704 SVKEINSKCNFAL
+704 SVKKINSKCNFAL

-748 AKFIQNKNTEELK
+748 GKFIQNKNTEELK

-815 GNINMLTFIT
+815 GNTNMLTFIT

-849 ALMELLDNYIDGNKK
+849 ALMELLDNYIAGNKK

-938 FDPWWNPAVEDQATD
+938 FDPWWNPAIENQATD
-953 RAHRIGQ
+953 RAHRFGQ
-960 KHVVEVIKMIS
+960 KNVVEVIKLIS
-971 EGTIEEK
+971 KDTIEEK
-978 IISLQEEKKSLI
+978 ILLLQEDKKELIESLMDEKEM
-990 DKVVG
+990 DG
-995 KDIKLGDNISNL
+995 KK
-1007 DEEDILSLFKR
+1007 FKRLSEDEILNLLG

>member
-301 KNNEIK
+301 KNNEIN

-334 TRGFLRDISKPTFR
+334 TRGFLRDIFKPTFR

-429 VQFSKELED
+429 VQFSKEFED

-486 KSKDR
+486 ESKDR
-491 YLDLEDPGVCE
+491 YLDLEAPGVCE

-535 LDFIKGGDILQKIVQ
+535 LDFIKGGDVLQKIVQ

-672 KNDENEYEKLQFD
+672 KNDENEYEF
-685 YCIIDEGQNIKN
+685 
-697 PTSKTTL
+697 
-704 SVKEINSKCNFAL
+704 
-717 TGTPIENNLM
+717 
-727 ELWSIFDFVMPGFLF
+727 
-742 TKERFK
+742 R
-748 AKFIQNKNTEELK
+748 
-761 SLITPFILRRVK
+761 
-773 EDVLDELPEKIE
+773 
-785 KKYLVDMTTKQKSIY
+785 
-800 KSYVKEIKEKLKSSK
+800 
-815 GNINMLTFIT
+815 
-825 KLREVCLDPSLI
+825 
-837 MDDYNGGSGKIN
+837 
-849 ALMELLDNYIDGNKK
+849 
-864 ILVFSQFTSALKNIE
+864 
-879 KNLEEVG
+879 
-886 INYIYLD
+886 
-893 GSIGSKER
+893 
-901 GELVKKFNEDPLIS
+901 
-915 VFLISLKAGGVGLN
+915 
-929 LTSASVVIH
+929 
-938 FDPWWNPAVEDQATD
+938 
-953 RAHRIGQ
+953 
-960 KHVVEVIKMIS
+960 
-971 EGTIEEK
+971 
-978 IISLQEEKKSLI
+978 
-990 DKVVG
+990 
-995 KDIKLGDNISNL
+995 
-1007 DEEDILSLFKR
+1007 KR

>member
-20 EGATSILK
+20 EGANSILK

-278 DRDIYLPRK
+278 DRDIYIPRK

-429 VQFSKELED
+429 VQFSKEFED

-535 LDFIKGGDILQKIVQ
+535 LDFIKGGDVLQKIVQ

-704 SVKEINSKCNFAL
+704 SVKKINSKCNFAL

-938 FDPWWNPAVEDQATD
+938 FDPWWNPAIENQATD
-953 RAHRIGQ
+953 RAHRFGQ
-960 KHVVEVIKMIS
+960 KNVVEVIKLIS
-971 EGTIEEK
+971 KDTIEEK
-978 IISLQEEKKSLI
+978 ILLLQEDKKELIESLMDEKEM
-990 DKVVG
+990 DG
-995 KDIKLGDNISNL
+995 KK
-1007 DEEDILSLFKR
+1007 FKRLSEDEILNLLG

>member
-301 KNNEIK
+301 KNNEIN

-429 VQFSKELED
+429 VQFSKEFED

-535 LDFIKGGDILQKIVQ
+535 LDFIKGGDVLQKIVQ

-704 SVKEINSKCNFAL
+704 SVKKINSKCNFAL

-938 FDPWWNPAVEDQATD
+938 FDPWWNPAIENQATD
-953 RAHRIGQ
+953 RAHRFGQ
-960 KHVVEVIKMIS
+960 KNVVEVIKLIS
-971 EGTIEEK
+971 KDTIEEK
-978 IISLQEEKKSLI
+978 ILLLQEDKKELIESLMDEKEM
-990 DKVVG
+990 DG
-995 KDIKLGDNISNL
+995 KK
-1007 DEEDILSLFKR
+1007 FKRLSEDEILNLLG

>member
-175 TYHSRRDFFSE
+175 TYHSGRDFFSE

-334 TRGFLRDISKPTFR
+334 TRGFLRDMSKPTFR

-429 VQFSKELED
+429 VQFSKEFED

-486 KSKDR
+486 ESKDR

-535 LDFIKGGDILQKIVQ
+535 LDFIKGGDVLQKIVQ

-704 SVKEINSKCNFAL
+704 SVKKINSKCNFAL

-748 AKFIQNKNTEELK
+748 GKFIQNKNTEELK

-815 GNINMLTFIT
+815 GNTNMLTFIT

-849 ALMELLDNYIDGNKK
+849 ALMELLDNYIAGNKK

-938 FDPWWNPAVEDQATD
+938 FDPWWNPAIENQATD
-953 RAHRIGQ
+953 RAHRFGQ
-960 KHVVEVIKMIS
+960 KNVVEVIKLIS
-971 EGTIEEK
+971 KDTIEEK
-978 IISLQEEKKSLI
+978 ILLLQEDKKELIESLMDEKEM
-990 DKVVG
+990 DG
-995 KDIKLGDNISNL
+995 KK
-1007 DEEDILSLFKR
+1007 FKRLSEDEILNLLG

>member
-348 IYKVGKEIYCNVK
+348 IYKVGKEVYCNVK

-429 VQFSKELED
+429 VQFSKEFED

-535 LDFIKGGDILQKIVQ
+535 LDFIKGGDVLQKIVQ

-704 SVKEINSKCNFAL
+704 SVKKINSKCNFAL

-815 GNINMLTFIT
+815 GNTNMLTFIT
-825 KLREVCLDPSLI
+825 KLREVCLDPFLI

-849 ALMELLDNYIDGNKK
+849 ALMELLDNYIAGNKK

-938 FDPWWNPAVEDQATD
+938 FDPWWNPAIENQATD
-953 RAHRIGQ
+953 RAHRFGQ
-960 KHVVEVIKMIS
+960 KNVVEVIKLIS
-971 EGTIEEK
+971 KDTIEEK
-978 IISLQEEKKSLI
+978 ILLLQEDKKELIESLMDEKEM
-990 DKVVG
+990 DG
-995 KDIKLGDNISNL
+995 KK
-1007 DEEDILSLFKR
+1007 FKRLSEDEILNLLG

>member
-1 MNIKVVR
+1 MDIKVVR

-20 EGATSILK
+20 EGGTSILK

-42 IYHIYGKIN
+42 IYHIYGKVN
-51 SENKDY
+51 SENKDF

-70 LDTKCSCDTFIENR
+70 LDTKCSCHTFIENR

-99 LAFYLVGKSKASNIN
+99 LAFYLVGKSKTLNTN
-114 KRSEEVVNK
+114 KRSEEVIN
-123 RKLKLH
+123 RRNLKLH

-138 EINTYKCEFRI
+138 EVNTYKCEFRI

-154 NLITSLKDF
+154 HLITSLKDF
-163 LEKDT
+163 LEKDK

-175 TYHSRRDFFSE
+175 TYDSKRDFFSE

-195 KSHKEKIS
+195 KSHKERIS

-217 LSLLNER
+217 LSLLNAR

-243 VPLSLTIRADK
+243 VPLSLTIRADN
-254 DSFIL
+254 DSFML

-266 ILLSNTGDVMFY
+266 ILLSNNGDVMFY

-287 KAMETY
+287 KAIETY

-307 YEKNLKALNNLLS
+307 YEKNLKVLNNLLS

-334 TRGFLRDISKPTFR
+334 TRWFLRDMSKPTFR

-384 KKENLIDIKLE
+384 KKESLIDIKLE
-395 KVGFIKRERDYFYI
+395 NVGFIKREKDYFYI

-429 VQFSKELED
+429 VQFSKEFED

-459 LNYEVGDFTVEELS
+459 LNYEVGDFTVEELN

-514 LSLEID
+514 LGLEID

-535 LDFIKGGDILQKIVQ
+535 LDFIKGGDVLQKIVQ

-566 NGILRKYQK
+566 NGTLRKYQK

-649 AQRDRMLSEIKKYDV
+649 AQRNRMLSEIKKYDV

-672 KNDENEYEKLQFD
+672 KNYENEYEKLQFD
-685 YCIIDEGQNIKN
+685 YCIIDEGQSIKN

-704 SVKEINSKCNFAL
+704 SVKKINSKCNFAL

-837 MDDYNGGSGKIN
+837 IDDYNGGSGKVN
-849 ALMELLDNYIDGNKK
+849 ALMELLDNYIEGNKK

-879 KNLEEVG
+879 QNLEEKG

-901 GELVKKFNEDPLIS
+901 VELVKKFNEEPLIS

-938 FDPWWNPAVEDQATD
+938 FDPWWNPAIENQATD
-953 RAHRIGQ
+953 RAHRFGQ
-960 KHVVEVIKMIS
+960 KNVVEVIKLIS
-971 EGTIEEK
+971 KDTIEEK
-978 IISLQEEKKSLI
+978 ILLLQEDKKELIESLMDEKEM
-990 DKVVG
+990 DG
-995 KDIKLGDNISNL
+995 KKFKRLSE
-1007 DEEDILSLFKR
+1007 DEILSLLG

>member
-301 KNNEIK
+301 KNNEIN

-429 VQFSKELED
+429 VQFSKEFED

-486 KSKDR
+486 ESKDR

-535 LDFIKGGDILQKIVQ
+535 LDFIKGGDVLQKIVQ

-704 SVKEINSKCNFAL
+704 SVKKINSKCNFAL

-748 AKFIQNKNTEELK
+748 GKFIQNKNTEELK

-815 GNINMLTFIT
+815 GNTNMLTFIT

-849 ALMELLDNYIDGNKK
+849 ALMELLDNYIAGNKK

-938 FDPWWNPAVEDQATD
+938 FDPWWNPAIENQATD
-953 RAHRIGQ
+953 RAHRFGQ
-960 KHVVEVIKMIS
+960 KNVVEVIKLIS
-971 EGTIEEK
+971 KDTIEEK
-978 IISLQEEKKSLI
+978 ILLLQEDKKELIESLMDEKEM
-990 DKVVG
+990 DG
-995 KDIKLGDNISNL
+995 KK
-1007 DEEDILSLFKR
+1007 FKRLSEDEILNLLG

>member
-429 VQFSKELED
+429 VQFSKEFED

-704 SVKEINSKCNFAL
+704 SVKKINSKCNFAL

-938 FDPWWNPAVEDQATD
+938 FDPWWNPAIENQATD
-953 RAHRIGQ
+953 RAHRFGQ
-960 KHVVEVIKMIS
+960 KNVVEVIKLIS
-971 EGTIEEK
+971 KDTIEEK
-978 IISLQEEKKSLI
+978 ILLLQEDKKELIESLMDEKEM
-990 DKVVG
+990 DG
-995 KDIKLGDNISNL
+995 KK
-1007 DEEDILSLFKR
+1007 FKRLSEDEILNLLG

>member
-307 YEKNLKALNNLLS
+307 YEKNLKALNNLLL

-429 VQFSKELED
+429 VQFSKEFED

-535 LDFIKGGDILQKIVQ
+535 LDFIKGGDVLQKIVQ

-704 SVKEINSKCNFAL
+704 SVKKINSKCNFAL

-938 FDPWWNPAVEDQATD
+938 FDPWWNPAIENQATD
-953 RAHRIGQ
+953 RAHRFGQ
-960 KHVVEVIKMIS
+960 KNVVEVIKLIS
-971 EGTIEEK
+971 KDTIEEK
-978 IISLQEEKKSLI
+978 ILLLQEDKKELIESLMDEKEM
-990 DKVVG
+990 DG
-995 KDIKLGDNISNL
+995 KK
-1007 DEEDILSLFKR
+1007 FKRLSEDEILNLLG

>member
-414 DLLTTGVKLLRPIGK
+414 DLLTTGVKLLRLIGK
-429 VQFSKELED
+429 VQFSKEFED

-535 LDFIKGGDILQKIVQ
+535 LDFIKGGDVLQKIVQ

-704 SVKEINSKCNFAL
+704 SVKKINSKCNFAL

-938 FDPWWNPAVEDQATD
+938 FDPWWNPAIENQATD
-953 RAHRIGQ
+953 RAHRFGQ
-960 KHVVEVIKMIS
+960 KNVVEVIKLIS
-971 EGTIEEK
+971 KDTIEEK
-978 IISLQEEKKSLI
+978 ILLLQEDKKELIESLMDEKEM
-990 DKVVG
+990 DG
-995 KDIKLGDNISNL
+995 KK
-1007 DEEDILSLFKR
+1007 FKRLSEDEILNLLG

>member
-1 MNIKVVR
+1 MN
-8 DNVMKFSSSFSR
+8 
-20 EGATSILK
+20 L
-28 AKGVKDLKGKKIEN
+28 
-42 IYHIYGKIN
+42 
-51 SENKDY
+51 
-57 NTHIKVDMKTNKV
+57 
-70 LDTKCSCDTFIENR
+70 
-84 RHIRNYVCKHIIATN
+84 
-99 LAFYLVGKSKASNIN
+99 
-114 KRSEEVVNK
+114 
-123 RKLKLH
+123 LKLV
-129 ISIKCSMLN
+129 K
-138 EINTYKCEFRI
+138 
-149 GESTT
+149 
-154 NLITSLKDF
+154 
-163 LEKDT
+163 

-175 TYHSRRDFFSE
+175 TYDSKRDFFSE

-195 KSHKEKIS
+195 KSHKERIS

-243 VPLSLTIRADK
+243 VPLSLTIRADN

-266 ILLSNTGDVMFY
+266 ILLSNNGDVMFF

-307 YEKNLKALNNLLS
+307 YEKNLKVLNNLLS

-334 TRGFLRDISKPTFR
+334 TRWFLRDMSKLTFR

-384 KKENLIDIKLE
+384 NKENLIDIKLE
-395 KVGFIKRERDYFYI
+395 NVGFIKRERDYFYI

-414 DLLTTGVKLLRPIGK
+414 DLLTTGVKLLKTIGK
-429 VQFSKELED
+429 VQFSKEFED

-446 INSSIVEFDNFYR
+446 INSSIIEFDNFYR
-459 LNYEVGDFTVEELS
+459 LNYEFGDFTVEELN

-502 FLNLIG
+502 FLNLVG

-514 LSLEID
+514 LGLEID

-535 LDFIKGGDILQKIVQ
+535 LDFIKGGDVLQKIVQ

-566 NGILRKYQK
+566 NGTLRKYQK

-649 AQRDRMLSEIKKYDV
+649 AQRNRMLSEIKKYDV

-672 KNDENEYEKLQFD
+672 KNDEEEYEKLQFD

-704 SVKEINSKCNFAL
+704 SVKKINSKCNFAL

-785 KKYLVDMTTKQKSIY
+785 KKYLVDMATKQKSIY

-849 ALMELLDNYIDGNKK
+849 ALMELLDNYIEGNKK

-879 KNLEEVG
+879 QNLEEKG

-938 FDPWWNPAVEDQATD
+938 FDPWWNPAIENQATD
-953 RAHRIGQ
+953 RAHRFGQ
-960 KHVVEVIKMIS
+960 KNVVEVIKLIS
-971 EGTIEEK
+971 KDTIEEK
-978 IISLQEEKKSLI
+978 ILLLQEDKKELIESLMDEKEM
-990 DKVVG
+990 DG
-995 KDIKLGDNISNL
+995 KK
-1007 DEEDILSLFKR
+1007 FKRLSEDEILNLLG

>member
-293 LPYHKLFI
+293 FPYHKLFI

-429 VQFSKELED
+429 VQFSKEFED

-535 LDFIKGGDILQKIVQ
+535 LDFIKGGDVLQKIVQ

-704 SVKEINSKCNFAL
+704 SVKKINSKCNFAL

-938 FDPWWNPAVEDQATD
+938 FDPWWNPAIENQATD
-953 RAHRIGQ
+953 RAHRFGQ
-960 KHVVEVIKMIS
+960 KNVVEVIKLIS
-971 EGTIEEK
+971 KDTIEEK
-978 IISLQEEKKSLI
+978 ILLLQEDKKELIESLMDEKEM
-990 DKVVG
+990 DG
-995 KDIKLGDNISNL
+995 KK
-1007 DEEDILSLFKR
+1007 FKRLSEDEILNLLG